1 LEDLLP
7 VTRMDVKAATEAENE
22 GDGGHDEGG
31 DNNHHVLNHEYQY

>member
-1 LEDLLP
+1 MEDLLP

-22 GDGGHDEGG
+22 SDGGHDESG